1 MNLKCQRKP
10 SSPQISMLV
19 LVIALS
25 FIICRGSDVQAW
37 TKFNGP
43 TRIALRRNDD
53 LATPTLTIMQKHVL
67 ESIPRGG
74 DADNGN
80 DDGYNDGSKTTDST
94 TTSPASEPSGFEII
108 DEKIVYSGWRTILQ
122 RKVRMRNGK
131 VVDFDLV
138 GVKTGEGAVLVF
150 AWDTKSKTATV
161 IREYMPASN
170 RILWGLAAGL
180 IEEKH
185 GHDTE
190 LAARHE
196 LEEEC
201 HLKGGK
207 WIPLLTQP
215 AAMDKY
221 ATTVIQCYLVID
233 PEPEMNPKPLD
244 DEEDIEIISGVTIPK
259 ILSYV
264 KDGEMNLVGGY
275 GSLLAIEKL
284 RELGEYP

>member
-1 MNLKCQRKP
+1 
-10 SSPQISMLV
+10 MLV
-19 LVIALS
+19 LIIALS
-25 FIICRGSDVQAW
+25 SIICRGSDVHAW
-37 TKFNGP
+37 TKFNSP
-43 TRIALRRNDD
+43 TRIALHRNDD
-53 LATPTLTIMQKHVL
+53 LATSPLALMQKHVL

-74 DADNGN
+74 YADNGN
-80 DDGYNDGSKTTDST
+80 DDGYNDASKTTDST
-94 TTSPASEPSGFEII
+94 ITTSPASEASGFEII

-201 HLKGGK
+201 HLKGGQ

-233 PEPEMNPKPLD
+233 PEPETNPKPLD
-244 DEEDIEIISGVTIPK
+244 DEEDIEIISGVTIPE

-284 RELGEYP
+284 RELGKYP